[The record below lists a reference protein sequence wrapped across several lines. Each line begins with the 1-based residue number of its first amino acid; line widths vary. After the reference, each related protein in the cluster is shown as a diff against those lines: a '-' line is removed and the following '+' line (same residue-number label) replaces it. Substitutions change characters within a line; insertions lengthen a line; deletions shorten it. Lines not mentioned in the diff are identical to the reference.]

1 MTYVRHARRDLTRRL
16 RLTRRS
22 SAVGYGVRRAWIS
35 ALKEHSD
42 TTPARLR
49 EVLTRT
55 TGFANARTT
64 TRQP

>member
-1 MTYVRHARRDLTRRL
+1 MTYVRRARRELTRRL

-22 SAVGYGVRRAWIS
+22 SAVSYRVGRARIS

-49 EVLTRT
+49 EVLNST
-55 TGFANARTT
+55 TGSPNARTT
-64 TRQP
+64 TPQP